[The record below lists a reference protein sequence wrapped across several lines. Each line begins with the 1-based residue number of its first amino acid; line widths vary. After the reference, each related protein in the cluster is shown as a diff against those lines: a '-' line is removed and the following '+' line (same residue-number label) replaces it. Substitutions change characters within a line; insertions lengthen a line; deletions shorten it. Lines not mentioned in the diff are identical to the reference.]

1 MKLSEIASLIGGTLE
16 GKDTDITGV
25 SDLDE
30 QFPGTIAFAD
40 NKKNLEKLIST
51 AVAALILPAELTC
64 TEKPVIRVTSPKFAF
79 LKVLEKFSPYR
90 DHKKETYPNVY
101 IEKTAKI
108 GKNPSIL
115 PFAVIMDNAVI
126 GDDAVIYSHVY
137 IGRDVKIGNHCVLKA
152 GVVIDD
158 GTVIGDNCIIHHN
171 TVVGGDGYGYIQK
184 DGRNIK
190 VPQIGR
196 IVIGNDV
203 ELGAGVTIDRATMGE
218 TVIGNGVKVDN
229 LVQIAHNVKI
239 GDDSIIISQ
248 VGIGGSSTIGK
259 NCFLTGQVGI
269 ADHVTIG
276 DGVVLLAQSGVE
288 SKQVI
293 ESGKF
298 FFGTPAREMMPQKRI
313 YAAMERLPQ
322 ALKTLN
328 IMKKKLGIEDNDGK

>member
-16 GKDTDITGV
+16 GKDQDITGV

-40 NKKNLEKLIST
+40 NKKNLDKLKST
-51 AVAALILPAELTC
+51 VVAALILPAELPC
-64 TEKPVIRVTSPKFAF
+64 AEKPVIRVATPKFAF
-79 LKVLEKFSPYR
+79 LKVLETFSPYP
-90 DHKKETYPNVY
+90 DHKKEIYPNVH

-108 GKNPSIL
+108 GKNASIL

-126 GDDAVIYSHVY
+126 GDNAVIYSHVY
-137 IGRDVKIGNHCVLKA
+137 IGRNVKIGDNCVLKA

-158 GTVIGDNCIIHHN
+158 GAVIGDNCIIHHN
-171 TVVGGDGYGYIQK
+171 TVVGGDGFGYIQK
-184 DGRNIK
+184 DGRNVK
-190 VPQIGR
+190 LPQIGN

-218 TVIGNGVKVDN
+218 TRVGNGVKVDN

-239 GDDSIIISQ
+239 GDHSVLMSQ
-248 VGIGGSSTIGK
+248 VGVAGSSTIGK
-259 NCFLTGQVGI
+259 NCFLTGQVGV

-276 DGVVLLAQSGVE
+276 DNVIILAQSGVE

-293 ESGKF
+293 ESNKF
-298 FFGTPAREMMPQKRI
+298 FFGTPAREMMEQKRI
-313 YAAMERLPQ
+313 YSAMGRLPQ
-322 ALKTLN
+322 MVKTLN
-328 IMKKKLGIEDNDGK
+328 VIKKKLGIEDQDGK